1 MSRMSTDEY
10 RNGTLWNGYDY
21 DKQAWVFDGV
31 YVRCGH
37 PEDMQCRCYGR
48 KHAGENDEEVGWT
61 IEQMELEM
69 ELKRRLPG
77 EVT

>member
-1 MSRMSTDEY
+1 MDAKTATTAEIIIRLIEIAPY
-10 RNGTLWNGYDY
+10 
-21 DKQAWVFDGV
+21 A
-31 YVRCGH
+31 
-37 PEDMQCRCYGR
+37 
-48 KHAGENDEEVGWT
+48 AGENDEEVGWT